1 MLNFPFVSYFKSARV
16 REQAELKLGQFLSNN
31 LKCSINITLQL
42 DPNTII
48 AVQDESQFLTIK
60 EDFNNFSIFFFF
72 SQNLNS
78 DFKIVIFKNVN

>member
-1 MLNFPFVSYFKSARV
+1 MFD
-16 REQAELKLGQFLSNN
+16 
-31 LKCSINITLQL
+31 INITLQL

-60 EDFNNFSIFFFF
+60 EDFNNFSIFF
-72 SQNLNS
+72 SQNQNS